1 MANQVHIG
9 RLSLTSPAGLDISGG
24 GGDRQLRI
32 SGKLA
37 ETDLA
42 TAKYARDEL
51 ISMAHSRAYVPFR
64 YDGDSTLDG
73 YVYVTD
79 SSVDIARYTLGGI
92 NYQIQ
97 MEYLGKVGEVVK
109 ESVMTGKLIDNS
121 HSVTSTTNQFHVPPA
136 NHYNYFHEND
146 PTDGTRVAGDLTT
159 TSTTDTLTMRLKT
172 GNNLRGKNAQYHID
186 PSDFYKGAVRIT
198 TDSKIRCGNNS
209 PNTPAGA
216 ILENGLLKI
225 SVGSTN
231 NQSRITTRM
240 WDTTSY
246 GSEQEWAVHRGTPS
260 SGSQLATEYQGWK
273 TIQILRN
280 MPELGIIRLT
290 SNYQTSGQDRLTM
303 DIALRRGAHHA
314 SIIIN
319 QSPKTSRLNLSTSEA
334 PSSSAASGTGYIKA
348 GAVDTD
354 GNKWL
359 LGCPQT
365 FTTDA
370 ARGLI
375 YPTTGGTQLKVFIG
389 YEYYQSGGSV
399 NGGDT
404 GDSVRDQYLDNV
416 SEYCKVVRA

>member
-9 RLSLTSPAGLDISGG
+9 RLSLTSPSGLDVSGG
-24 GGDRQLRI
+24 RGDRNLRI

-37 ETDLA
+37 ETNMA

-51 ISMAHSRAYVPFR
+51 ISMAQSGVYVPFR

-73 YVYVTD
+73 FVYVTD
-79 SSVDIARYTLGGI
+79 SSIDIARYTLGGI
-92 NYQIQ
+92 NYSID

-121 HSVTSTTNQFHVPPA
+121 HSITSTTNQFHVPPA

-146 PTDGTRVAGDLTT
+146 PTDGTRVAADLTT
-159 TSTTDTLTMRLKT
+159 TSTSDTVTMRLKT
-172 GNNLRGKNAQYHID
+172 SNNLRGKNAQFHVNPID
-186 PSDFYKGAVRIT
+186 FFKGAVKIT
-198 TDSKIRCGNNS
+198 TDSKERCGMNS
-209 PNTPAGA
+209 PNTPADA
-216 ILENGLLKI
+216 VIENGLLKI
-225 SVGSTN
+225 TIGSTN
-231 NQSRITTRM
+231 NQSRITTRF

-246 GSEQEWAVHRGTPS
+246 GSEQEWAIHRGTPT
-260 SGSQLATEYQGWK
+260 SGNQLATEYQGWN

-280 MPELGIIRLT
+280 TPELGIIRLT
-290 SNYQTSGQDRLTM
+290 SNYQTSGQDRLTL

-314 SIIIN
+314 SVILN
-319 QSPKTSRLNLSTSEA
+319 QSPKTSRLNISTSAA
-334 PSSSAASGTGYIKA
+334 PTDSAASGTGYIKA

-359 LGCPQT
+359 LGSPQT

-375 YPTTGGTQLKVFIG
+375 YPTTGGTQLKVFLG

-399 NGGDT
+399 NGADT

-416 SEYCKVVRA
+416 SEYCKVVKA

>member
-1 MANQVHIG
+1 MAHQVHIG
-9 RLSLTSPAGLDISGG
+9 RLSLTSPSGISIAGIDGN
-24 GGDRQLRI
+24 RAYRI
-32 SGKLA
+32 QGKLA
-37 ETDLA
+37 ETNMD
-42 TAKYARDEL
+42 TVKYVRDEL
-51 ISMAHSRAYVPFR
+51 IAMSESKSYVPFR

-73 YVYVTD
+73 YVYITD
-79 SSVDIARYTLGGI
+79 SSVDIQRYTRSGF
-92 NYQIQ
+92 NYNVN

-109 ESVMTGKLIDNS
+109 ESVLTGKLIDNS
-121 HSVTSTTNQFHVPPA
+121 HSITSSTNQFHVPPG

-159 TSTTDTLTMRLKT
+159 TSTSDTVTMRLKT
-172 GNNLRGKNAQYHID
+172 GNNLRGKNAQYHIN

-198 TDSKIRCGNNS
+198 TDSKIRCGHNS
-209 PNTPAGA
+209 PNVTAGA
-216 ILENGLLKI
+216 VLENGLLKI
-225 SVGSTN
+225 TVGSTN
-231 NQSRITTRM
+231 NQSRIITRM

-246 GSEQEWAVHRGTPS
+246 GSEQEWAIHRGTPS
-260 SGSQLATEYQGWK
+260 SGSQLATEYRGWQ

-280 MPELGIIRLT
+280 TPELGIIRLT
-290 SNYQTSGQDRLTM
+290 SYYQASGQDRLTV

-314 SIIIN
+314 SIIMN
-319 QSPKTSRLNLSTSEA
+319 QSPKTSRLNFSTSAA

-375 YPTTGGTQLKVFIG
+375 YPTTGGSQLKTFIG

-399 NGGDT
+399 NGADT

-416 SEYCKVVRA
+416 SEYCKVVKA

>member
-9 RLSLTSPAGLDISGG
+9 RLSLTSPGSLDVSGG
-24 GGDRQLRI
+24 RGDRNLRI

-37 ETDLA
+37 ETNMA

-51 ISMAHSRAYVPFR
+51 VSMAQSGVYVPFR

-73 YVYVTD
+73 FVYVTD
-79 SSVDIARYTLGGI
+79 SSIDIARYTLGGI
-92 NYQIQ
+92 NYSID

-121 HSVTSTTNQFHVPPA
+121 HSITSTTNQFHVPPA

-146 PTDGTRVAGDLTT
+146 PTDGTRVAADLTT
-159 TSTTDTLTMRLKT
+159 TSTSDTVTMRLKT
-172 GNNLRGKNAQYHID
+172 SNNLRGKNAQFHVNPID
-186 PSDFYKGAVRIT
+186 FFKGAVKIT
-198 TDSKIRCGNNS
+198 TDSKERCGMNS
-209 PNTPAGA
+209 PNTPADA
-216 ILENGLLKI
+216 VIENGLLKI
-225 SVGSTN
+225 TIGSTN
-231 NQSRITTRM
+231 NQSRITTRF

-246 GSEQEWAVHRGTPS
+246 GSEQEWAIHRGTPT
-260 SGSQLATEYQGWK
+260 SGNQLATEYQGWN

-280 MPELGIIRLT
+280 TPELGIIRLT
-290 SNYQTSGQDRLTM
+290 SNYQTSGQDRLTL

-314 SIIIN
+314 SVILN
-319 QSPKTSRLNLSTSEA
+319 QSPKTSRLNISTSAA
-334 PSSSAASGTGYIKA
+334 PADSAAAGTGYIKA

-359 LGCPQT
+359 LGSPQT

-375 YPTTGGTQLKVFIG
+375 YPTTGGTQLKVFLG

-399 NGGDT
+399 NGADT

>member
-9 RLSLTSPAGLDISGG
+9 RLSLTSPSGLDVSGG
-24 GGDRQLRI
+24 RGDRNLRI

-37 ETDLA
+37 ETNMA

-51 ISMAHSRAYVPFR
+51 ISMAQSGVYVPFR

-73 YVYVTD
+73 FVYVTD
-79 SSVDIARYTLGGI
+79 SSIDIARYTLGGI
-92 NYQIQ
+92 NYSID

-121 HSVTSTTNQFHVPPA
+121 HSITSTTNQFHVPPA

-146 PTDGTRVAGDLTT
+146 PTDGTRVAADLTT
-159 TSTTDTLTMRLKT
+159 TSTSNTVTMRLKT
-172 GNNLRGKNAQYHID
+172 SNNLRGKNAQFHVNPID
-186 PSDFYKGAVRIT
+186 FFKGAVKIT
-198 TDSKIRCGNNS
+198 TDSKERCGMNS
-209 PNTPAGA
+209 PNTPADA
-216 ILENGLLKI
+216 VIENGLLKI
-225 SVGSTN
+225 TIGSTN
-231 NQSRITTRM
+231 NQSRITTRF

-246 GSEQEWAVHRGTPS
+246 GSEQEWAIHRGTPT
-260 SGSQLATEYQGWK
+260 SGNQLATEYQGWN

-280 MPELGIIRLT
+280 TPELGIIRLT
-290 SNYQTSGQDRLTM
+290 SNYQTSGQDRLTL

-314 SIIIN
+314 SVILN
-319 QSPKTSRLNLSTSEA
+319 QSPKTSRLNISTSAA
-334 PSSSAASGTGYIKA
+334 PTDSAASGTGYIKA

-359 LGCPQT
+359 LGSPQT

-375 YPTTGGTQLKVFIG
+375 YPTTGGTQLKVFLG

-399 NGGDT
+399 NGADT

-416 SEYCKVVRA
+416 SEYCKVVKA

>member
-9 RLSLTSPAGLDISGG
+9 RLSLTSPSGLDIGG
-24 GGDRQLRI
+24 GAGDRQLSI

-37 ETDLA
+37 ETNLA

-51 ISMAHSRAYVPFR
+51 ISMAQSGVYVPFR

-73 YVYVTD
+73 FVYVTD

-92 NYQIQ
+92 NYQIS

-121 HSVTSTTNQFHVPPA
+121 HSITSTTNQFHVPPA

-159 TSTTDTLTMRLKT
+159 TATGDTVTMRIKT
-172 GNNLRGKNAQYHID
+172 ANNLRGKNAQYHVN
-186 PSDFYKGAVRIT
+186 PSDFYKGGVMIT

-209 PNTPAGA
+209 PNVPAGA
-216 ILENGLLKI
+216 IIENGLLKI
-225 SVGSTN
+225 TVGSTN
-231 NQSRITTRM
+231 NQSRITTRL
-240 WDTTSY
+240 WDTNSY
-246 GSEQEWAVHRGTPS
+246 ASEQEWAIHRGTPS
-260 SGSQLATEYQGWK
+260 GQLATEYQGWK

-280 MPELGIIRLT
+280 TPELGIIRLT
-290 SNYQTSGQDRLTM
+290 SNYQTSGQDRLTL

-314 SIIIN
+314 SVILN
-319 QSPKTSRLNLSTSEA
+319 QSPKTSRLNISTSSA

-359 LGCPQT
+359 LGSPQT

-370 ARGLI
+370 AKGLI
-375 YPTTGGTQLKVFIG
+375 YPTTGGTQLKAFIG

-399 NGGDT
+399 NGADT